1 MSDAERGYTIV
12 RHFDAPRELLW
23 RAWTDP
29 EHFARWWG
37 TAQVDVV
44 DVDLDVRDEGGWRA
58 TMILQDG
65 RQIQWSGKYTE
76 VRPMDRLVV
85 AFTDVPDGDEFDYFT
100 VSFAD
105 RDGGTE
111 MTLRQSGGH
120 LTDEEYEEARVGTNS
135 FLDEMDAL
143 VRDQLKM
150 RHDS

>member
-1 MSDAERGYTIV
+1 MSDTERGYTIV

-37 TAQVDVV
+37 SAQVDVV
-44 DVDLDVRDEGGWRA
+44 DVDLDVRDEGEWRA

-65 RQIQWSGKYTE
+65 RQIPWSGTYIE

-100 VSFAD
+100 VTFED

-111 MTLRQSGGH
+111 MTLRQWGGH
-120 LTDEEYEEARVGTNS
+120 LTNEEYEQARVGTNS
-135 FLDEMDAL
+135 FLDEMEAL
-143 VRDQLKM
+143 VQEQLKM